1 MLMVLLIYIYIVFK
15 YLHPSL
21 CKDSIVIE
29 YAFVQIYRL
38 SLHQLQIVTELP
50 AWPLHQGECVSC
62 SLCLTVITSGR
73 IVYND
78 NNYHVT
84 CANLWLNCVNNQL
97 PVMRYSLLYQ
107 PNICPGSHI

>member
-1 MLMVLLIYIYIVFK
+1 MYPIYLFFSNICVHLHVNLLEYICINIF
-15 YLHPSL
+15 
-21 CKDSIVIE
+21 
-29 YAFVQIYRL
+29 
-38 SLHQLQIVTELP
+38 QIVTELP

-73 IVYND
+73 VVYND

-97 PVMRYSLLYQ
+97 PVMRYSLICQ
-107 PNICPGSHI
+107 STICPGSHI